1 MKTTRNRL
9 YRMAVRATSK
19 TLTEVRLLCYK
30 QAYCDTKG
38 VGCMSKLP
46 PASTICGRCG
56 CIIMYTGDNCIFC
69 PPAHEMLRDVGD
81 SLGVSENAY
90 CIIDVDQTGDCNIF
104 AVEAPIT
111 TIPLIRICDHTITG
125 LPDEST
131 VHDELLRLLVHPCYY
146 DSQMRGEENS
156 TSGEMD

>member
-1 MKTTRNRL
+1 
-9 YRMAVRATSK
+9 MAVRPKSK
-19 TLTEVRLLCYK
+19 TLIEVRLLCYK
-30 QAYCDTKG
+30 HGYCDKKG
-38 VGCMSKLP
+38 VGCKSKLP

-69 PPAHEMLRDVGD
+69 PPAHEILRNMGD
-81 SLGVSENAY
+81 LLGVPENAY
-90 CIIDVDQTGDCNIF
+90 CVIDVDQSGDCNIF

-125 LPDEST
+125 LPDERT

-146 DSQMRGEENS
+146 DSQTQDENICKS
-156 TSGEMD
+156 SDTD